1 MLKRS
6 QKWGICALPALILV
20 LFFAGCETGTEGG
33 VSYDE
38 LQKAIE
44 STPFVNTD
52 PGLSSLDNALAY
64 ISKWV
69 WQYEVNETDR
79 RLYFNNYYIT
89 FTPTR
94 FSFSANI
101 AGIPTGSYPYTLT
114 KDGDSHILKIADWT
128 QGIPGGALT
137 AIARITYDPDK
148 LTLVFT
154 NPTEDDDYW
163 SVEGDTFL
171 PDLTEYYT
179 SSSFASA
186 AYVYTESNIPASAE
200 NKVGTISFNASGA
213 LVTSDASEVF
223 DSALNNKSGVAW
235 AVVGKD
241 RKLIVSSYSEAGSIS
256 VDPEKPLITLGGK
269 QFAQR
274 IALCGFICTYY
285 AVDCCP
291 YINGNWEAVD
301 ANDNPL
307 TGNDA
312 AYFTIQ
318 AGAGWLRLKKS
329 TDDDSAVNTGVYGA
343 GLAGLS
349 ASANNPAYGIAVND
363 NLTIYDQATH
373 LPLLT
378 FGDLA
383 SVDSQGEGIT
393 ATNPNPRIITFTPA
407 GKSAVVRL
415 KKLP

>member
-1 MLKRS
+1 MYKKS
-6 QKWGICALPALILV
+6 QKWGICALLALIL
-20 LFFAGCETGTEGG
+20 FSTGCETGTEGG
-33 VSYDE
+33 VSYDD
-38 LQKAIE
+38 LQKAIGN
-44 STPFVNTD
+44 TPFVNTD

-64 ISKWV
+64 VSKWV
-69 WQYEVNETDR
+69 WQYEVSETDR
-79 RLYFNNYYIT
+79 RLYFNNYYVT

-101 AGIPTGSYPYTLT
+101 AGIPKGSYPYTLT
-114 KDGDSHILKIADWT
+114 KDGDGHILKIADWT
-128 QGIPGGALT
+128 QGVPGGALT
-137 AIARITYDPDK
+137 AIAKIIYDPDK

-163 SVEGDTFL
+163 SAEGDTFL

-186 AYVYTESNIPASAE
+186 AYVYTEDNIPASAA
-200 NKVGTISFNASGA
+200 NRVGIISFNTSGS

-223 DSALNNKSGVAW
+223 DSALNNKSAGVVW

-241 RKLIVSSYSEAGSIS
+241 RKLIVSSYSEVGSIS
-256 VDPEKPLITLGGK
+256 VDPENPFITLGNK

-291 YINGNWEAVD
+291 YINGYWVAVD
-301 ANDNPL
+301 ESNNTL
-307 TGNDA
+307 TGDNA

-329 TDDDSAVNTGVYGA
+329 ADDTGAVDTEVYGA
-343 GLAGLS
+343 GLASLS
-349 ASANNPAYGIAVND
+349 ATANNPAYGVAVND

-378 FGDLA
+378 FVDLA
-383 SVDSQGEGIT
+383 SVDSMGEGIT
-393 ATNPNPRIITFTPA
+393 ATNPNPRTITFIPA
-407 GKSAVVRL
+407 GKTAEVRL
-415 KKLP
+415 KKQQ

>member
-6 QKWGICALPALILV
+6 QKWGTWALLALV
-20 LFFAGCETGTEGG
+20 LAFAGCETGTEGG

-38 LQKAIE
+38 LQDAIVN
-44 STPFVNTD
+44 TPFVNTD

-69 WQYEVNETDR
+69 WQYEVSETDR
-79 RLYFNNYYIT
+79 RLYFNNYYVT

-101 AGIPTGSYPYTLT
+101 VGIPQGSYPYTLT

-148 LTLVFT
+148 LTLAFA
-154 NPTEDDDYW
+154 NPTDEDDYW

-171 PDLTEYYT
+171 PDLTEYYA
-179 SSSFASA
+179 SSSFTSS
-186 AYVYTESNIPASAE
+186 AYVYTESNIPTSAA
-200 NKVGTISFNASGA
+200 NKVGSISFNVSGS
-213 LVTSDASEVF
+213 LVTSDASDVF
-223 DSALNNKSGVAW
+223 DSALNNKSAGVAW

-241 RKLIVSSYSEAGSIS
+241 RRLIVGSYSDAGSIS
-256 VDPEKPLITLGGK
+256 VDPEKPFITLGNRK
-269 QFAQR
+269 FAER
-274 IALCGFICTYY
+274 IGFCGFVCTYY

-291 YINGNWEAVD
+291 YINGNWAAVD
-301 ANDNPL
+301 ASNNVL
-307 TGNDA
+307 TGDDA

-318 AGAGWLRLKKS
+318 AGAGWLRLQKS
-329 TDDDSAVNTGVYGA
+329 ADDDGAVSAGVYGT

-349 ASANNPAYGIAVND
+349 ATANNPVYGVAVAD
-363 NLTIYDQATH
+363 GNLTLYDQATH

-378 FGDLA
+378 FVDLA
-383 SVDSQGEGIT
+383 SVDSQGAGIT
-393 ATNPNPRIITFTPA
+393 ATTPNPRIITFTPA
-407 GKSAVVRL
+407 GKTAELRL
-415 KKLP
+415 KKL